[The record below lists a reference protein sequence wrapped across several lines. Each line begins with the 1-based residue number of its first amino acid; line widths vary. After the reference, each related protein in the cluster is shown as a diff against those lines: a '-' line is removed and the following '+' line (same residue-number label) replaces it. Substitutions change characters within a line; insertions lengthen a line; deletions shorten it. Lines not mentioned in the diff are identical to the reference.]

1 MFASML
7 FFGFLL
13 GVRHALEADHVAAVA
28 ALATRTTSLRGLLRL
43 AAGWG
48 TGHTL
53 TIVVVGSL
61 AIALG
66 VTIPLGSE
74 HVLDQCIGVVLVV
87 LGADVLRRA
96 AARRMHLHVHRHDDG
111 SRHLHLHFHD
121 AEVREHARHQHDVD
135 HDHDHAPAG
144 LGRALAMGT
153 LHGMAGSAALML
165 LVLPRAES
173 AVEAVACLA
182 VFGVGSIAGML
193 LFSLAIAVPL
203 RLATRTGGA
212 MLGLESVLGAATIL
226 VGVHILAA

>member
-1 MFASML
+1 MPASML

-28 ALATRTTSLRGLLRL
+28 ALATRTTSLRDLLRL

-53 TIVVVGSL
+53 TIVAVGSL
-61 AIALG
+61 ALALG

-74 HVLDQCIGVVLVV
+74 HVLDQFIGVVLVV

-96 AARRMHLHVHRHDDG
+96 AARRVHAHLHRHDDEPQ
-111 SRHLHLHFHD
+111 HLHLHFHD
-121 AEVREHARHQHDVD
+121 APECAEARHD
-135 HDHDHAPAG
+135 HGSGHHHDHAASG

-165 LVLPRAES
+165 LVLPKAGS
-173 AVEAVACLA
+173 ALEAIVSLA
-182 VFGVGSIAGML
+182 VFGAGSIAGML
-193 LFSLAIAVPL
+193 LFSLAIAFPL
-203 RLATRTGGA
+203 RLASRSGGG
-212 MLGLESVLGAATIL
+212 MLGLESALGAATIL
-226 VGVHILAA
+226 VGMHILAA